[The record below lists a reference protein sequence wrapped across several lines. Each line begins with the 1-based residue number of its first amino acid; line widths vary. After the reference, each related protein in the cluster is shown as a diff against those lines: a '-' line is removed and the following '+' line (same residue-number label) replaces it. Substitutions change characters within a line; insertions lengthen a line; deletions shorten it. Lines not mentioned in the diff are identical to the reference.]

1 MLGDSRLFGL
11 QDTQGSISRSLGPE
25 RPSFSFPDVHWCIK
39 KAIYTFYHAPFNNL
53 VFVPR
58 HFSGTRLQYT
68 FHLHIYVMHTLQGD
82 TCMLDF
88 SHTMM
93 FTSRDLEL
101 QMLLEANIDN
111 MDIVLMMEIILCH
124 K

>member
-1 MLGDSRLFGL
+1 MHLP
-11 QDTQGSISRSLGPE
+11 T
-25 RPSFSFPDVHWCIK
+25 K
-39 KAIYTFYHAPFNNL
+39 TNAIHAFTHHAPFNNL